1 MIRILNIVYKKFGYK
16 FENDDKED
24 FLYIASIKLNV
35 DLKKVTNT
43 RYSYTKRLIS
53 KGFFKENEN
62 KQLIEANKEDFIN
75 FIEKYVYLSKGDRKL
90 TAIIIFQKYS
100 NNDNKKIELIMCL
113 IDKSYYDLA
122 ADSLIELTPT
132 TEIINI
138 LKDEKIITKIKSL
151 LSNIKIQKAA
161 CIFEKFNLK
170 EFIDFGTKIK
180 IFLNFSLSKC
190 KYEINRKR
198 LLEESMNLLIQK
210 DMKKVLIRIHYISE
224 KGQDEGGLAKDWFTN
239 VSDEI
244 IKTNAF
250 ITTPNGTSLTFNP
263 ICDNQL
269 MYEFI
274 GKFIALTITN
284 KKIIGLKLSSFI
296 WKKIMNEKITLE
308 DMNDYDSEIYRS
320 LKWISENDV
329 NDLMMTFVDTND
341 EELCENGKNIEL
353 TNENKD
359 KFINLMIVK
368 KLIKQNKE
376 AIDCIIK
383 GFRSI
388 MDLDNINK
396 FKPEEIK
403 ELVNG
408 KENIDIEDWK
418 ENTKHNNKEK
428 YDEFFEIISKW
439 SQANLKKLLK
449 FVTGLP
455 IVPFEGFRYWT
466 KYEQS
471 FTLNFTEK
479 SLNRLPISHTC
490 FNKIDIPIYQ
500 SKEIFESKLLY
511 AIDCNDFGIA

>member
-1 MIRILNIVYKKFGYK
+1 
-16 FENDDKED
+16 
-24 FLYIASIKLNV
+24 
-35 DLKKVTNT
+35 
-43 RYSYTKRLIS
+43 
-53 KGFFKENEN
+53 
-62 KQLIEANKEDFIN
+62 
-75 FIEKYVYLSKGDRKL
+75 
-90 TAIIIFQKYS
+90 
-100 NNDNKKIELIMCL
+100 
-113 IDKSYYDLA
+113 
-122 ADSLIELTPT
+122 
-132 TEIINI
+132 
-138 LKDEKIITKIKSL
+138 
-151 LSNIKIQKAA
+151 
-161 CIFEKFNLK
+161 
-170 EFIDFGTKIK
+170 
-180 IFLNFSLSKC
+180 
-190 KYEINRKR
+190 
-198 LLEESMNLLIQK
+198 
-210 DMKKVLIRIHYISE
+210 
-224 KGQDEGGLAKDWFTN
+224 
-239 VSDEI
+239 
-244 IKTNAF
+244 
-250 ITTPNGTSLTFNP
+250 
-263 ICDNQL
+263 

-284 KKIIGLKLSSFI
+284 KKTIGLKLSSFI
-296 WKKIMNEKITLE
+296 WRKIMNEKITLE

-359 KFINLMIVK
+359 KFLNLMIVK

-439 SQANLKKLLK
+439 SQENLKKLLK

>member
-1 MIRILNIVYKKFGYK
+1 
-16 FENDDKED
+16 
-24 FLYIASIKLNV
+24 
-35 DLKKVTNT
+35 
-43 RYSYTKRLIS
+43 
-53 KGFFKENEN
+53 
-62 KQLIEANKEDFIN
+62 
-75 FIEKYVYLSKGDRKL
+75 
-90 TAIIIFQKYS
+90 
-100 NNDNKKIELIMCL
+100 
-113 IDKSYYDLA
+113 
-122 ADSLIELTPT
+122 
-132 TEIINI
+132 
-138 LKDEKIITKIKSL
+138 
-151 LSNIKIQKAA
+151 
-161 CIFEKFNLK
+161 
-170 EFIDFGTKIK
+170 
-180 IFLNFSLSKC
+180 
-190 KYEINRKR
+190 
-198 LLEESMNLLIQK
+198 
-210 DMKKVLIRIHYISE
+210 
-224 KGQDEGGLAKDWFTN
+224 
-239 VSDEI
+239 
-244 IKTNAF
+244 
-250 ITTPNGTSLTFNP
+250 
-263 ICDNQL
+263 

-359 KFINLMIVK
+359 KFLNLMIVK

-388 MDLDNINK
+388 MEIDNIK
-396 FKPEEIK
+396 IFKPEEIK

-408 KENIDIEDWK
+408 KESIDIEDWK
-418 ENTKHNNKEK
+418 ENTIHNNKEK

-439 SQANLKKLLK
+439 SQENLKKLLK

-471 FTLNFTEK
+471 FTLDFTEK
-479 SLNRLPISHTC
+479 SSNRLPISHTC
-490 FNKIDIPIYQ
+490 FNKIDIQIYQ